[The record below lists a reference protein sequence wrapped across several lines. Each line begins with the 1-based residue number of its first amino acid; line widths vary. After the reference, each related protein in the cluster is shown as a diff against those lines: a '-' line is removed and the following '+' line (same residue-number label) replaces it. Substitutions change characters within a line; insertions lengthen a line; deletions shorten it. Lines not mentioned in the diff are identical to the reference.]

1 MHGVKVLIV
10 DDNED
15 SQVML
20 CALLEMQGYSTK
32 SALNGKLALQVLS
45 EWMPDLII
53 TDIFMPE
60 MDGFDLCRKV
70 KDDPGLAHI
79 PLVFYTATY
88 TSGEDKELG
97 LLLGATQ
104 FIIKPQ
110 EPDILVKLINK
121 IIEENAAKE
130 SSQPEESIVPLEIIN
145 RKQLDIVRK
154 KLQKK
159 IDSLENEK
167 AEKKEAGEPDDKL
180 IQFASDFHH
189 INESLSDFSFIAAH
203 DLIEPLRK
211 ISSFSSRLK
220 DIYGE
225 DLDERQQNYLSV
237 IEKSSLKMKRYID
250 DLAHFAQNAKTEL
263 NFEDI
268 DIQEIFAKVLES
280 YSSQMNNSK
289 AQVSI
294 ESSDTLVSDKLQ
306 LKELFGNIISN
317 SFYFKKENSPP
328 TIHVSSQKTGDGF
341 LEVKVEDSGV
351 GFDEKYAD
359 KIFKP
364 FQRLQGHH
372 HDERS
377 GMGLA
382 VCKVIVERL
391 GGNITAK
398 SSPDNGATF
407 TVRLPLEPEGIK

>member
-1 MHGVKVLIV
+1 
-10 DDNED
+10 
-15 SQVML
+15 
-20 CALLEMQGYSTK
+20 
-32 SALNGKLALQVLS
+32 
-45 EWMPDLII
+45 
-53 TDIFMPE
+53 MPE

-70 KDDPGLAHI
+70 KSDSRLAQV

-88 TSGEDKELG
+88 TSGEDRELG
-97 LLLGATQ
+97 LLLGASQ

-110 EPDILVKLINK
+110 EPDVLIKLINK
-121 IIEENAAKE
+121 IV
-130 SSQPEESIVPLEIIN
+130 EESAEKKSSPPQESIASLEIIT

-159 IDSLENEK
+159 IDTLENEK
-167 AEKKEAGEPDDKL
+167 AGKKWADEPDDKL

-189 INESLSDFSFIAAH
+189 INESLSDFDFIAAH

-225 DLDERQQNYLSV
+225 DLDERQENYLSV
-237 IEKSSLKMKRYID
+237 IENSTLKMKRYID
-250 DLAHFAQNAKTEL
+250 DLAQFAQIAKAEL
-263 NFEDI
+263 YFEDI
-268 DIQEIFAKVLES
+268 DIQEIFAKVLKS
-280 YSSQMNNSK
+280 YASQMNNSK

-317 SFYFKKENSPP
+317 SLYFKKENSPP
-328 TIHVSSQKTGDGF
+328 MIHVSSQKTGDGF

-372 HDERS
+372 QDERS

-382 VCKVIVERL
+382 VSKVIVERL
-391 GGNITAK
+391 GGNISAK

-407 TVRLPLEPEGIK
+407 TVRLPLEPEGAK